1 MVNLM
6 SERFSRLEMM
16 IGKDSVKIL
25 RESTVAV
32 FGLGGVGGACVE
44 ALARGGVGHLVLI
57 DSDRVNLSNFN
68 RQIIAT
74 EKTLGLFKTEA
85 SLMRIKEINPDAKVT
100 LRECFFLPE
109 NSREFDFSEFDY
121 VVDAIDTVSGKKE
134 ICRLACE
141 AGVPVISAMGA
152 GNKLDPTLFK
162 VSDIFETKV
171 CPLARVMRR
180 EMKKLGIEKLK
191 CVYSEEE
198 PCSLKFENT
207 DDEPDKIKKTPGSL
221 SFVPPVMGYI
231 LAGEVIKDL
240 IKKE

>member
-1 MVNLM
+1 M

-16 IGKDSVKIL
+16 LGSDAVSRL
-25 RESTVAV
+25 GNATVAV

-44 ALARGGVGHLVLI
+44 ALCRGGIGHLVLI
-57 DSDRVNLSNFN
+57 DADRVALSNFN

-74 EKTLGLFKTEA
+74 EKTLGLPKTEA
-85 SLMRIKEINPDAKVT
+85 ALARIREISPDTQVT
-100 LRECFFLPE
+100 LRECFFLPD
-109 NSREFDFSEFDY
+109 NSSEFDFSEFDY

-134 ICRLACE
+134 ICRLANE
-141 AGVPVISAMGA
+141 AEVPVISAMGA
-152 GNKLDPTLFK
+152 GNKLDPTMFK
-162 VSDIFETKV
+162 VADIFETKV

-180 EMKKLGIEKLK
+180 EMKKLGIKRLK

-198 PCSLKFENT
+198 PSLLQTEN
-207 DDEPDKIKKTPGSL
+207 PDGEAGIKKTPGSL

-240 IKKE
+240 IK